1 MLDLGRSKVSS
12 IVASSSRIAKK
23 HLHVSVPSS
32 IIHRAVEGEW
42 GRLPVL
48 SRLQIVHFRISIN
61 LLQDSIEVVSKQ
73 FDVSQL

>member
-32 IIHRAVEGEW
+32 IIHRAVEGGVGEASCFIQAADNAFPDQHQSST
-42 GRLPVL
+42 GL
-48 SRLQIVHFRISIN
+48 H
-61 LLQDSIEVVSKQ
+61 
-73 FDVSQL
+73 